1 MDSGTDSSG
10 EDTEQI
16 AVSNEDS
23 SPRVYATEDERMAAF
38 LEFQTEQNKVLAR
51 QHEDNER
58 HAVEYQQMLQLE
70 IEVDEKIQDAIRHA
84 EIEIQEANAEIAEVN
99 VLLGVKTELLK
110 LLGEEKENSQDE
122 TVKVRVAGKK
132 MAVRSEIEGLERK
145 VQAAKKNLRFQKDE
159 VKRLR
164 DFKKIK
170 VINIPIIRK

>member
-1 MDSGTDSSG
+1 
-10 EDTEQI
+10 
-16 AVSNEDS
+16 
-23 SPRVYATEDERMAAF
+23 
-38 LEFQTEQNKVLAR
+38 
-51 QHEDNER
+51 
-58 HAVEYQQMLQLE
+58 MLQLE

-145 VQAAKKNLRFQKDE
+145 VQAAKKNLRF
-159 VKRLR
+159 
-164 DFKKIK
+164 
-170 VINIPIIRK
+170 